1 MVRAISSAPPTD
13 NSVET
18 SVAASAWPSCG
29 SANSARQWAG
39 ERAAPTS
46 SPAAGSSG
54 R

>member
-18 SVAASAWPSCG
+18 RVAASAWPSCG
-29 SANSARQWAG
+29 SANSARQWTGESAG
-39 ERAAPTS
+39 HI
-46 SPAAGSSG
+46 SPAAAGNKG